1 MADMF
6 RELETGYSVYL
17 RALALED
24 ANTTHKW
31 RVDEDVTKLLVGR
44 KYFVSPD
51 YEKKWINDAIFA
63 SGSNVKLAVCLKE
76 THQHIGNVYL
86 DNVDFF
92 NQNAMFSLM
101 IGEKSFWRKGV
112 GSELTMLMLHY
123 AFYEMNLRR
132 VYSYQLSDNV
142 GSIRVHEKCGFQ
154 QEGLLRKAVFKNGEL
169 VDLNLMGILRE
180 EFDKK
185 VLDLLNKIKS

>member
-6 RELETGYSVYL
+6 RKIKTGYSVYL

-31 RVDEDVTKLLVGR
+31 RQDDDVTKSLVGR

-51 YEKKWINDAIFA
+51 YEKKWINDVIF
-63 SGSNVKLAVCLKE
+63 SSDSNIKLAVCLNE

-92 NQNAMFSLM
+92 NQNAMLSLM
-101 IGEKSFWRKGV
+101 IGEKALWGKGV
-112 GSELTMLMLHY
+112 GTEASMLMLHY
-123 AFYEMNLRR
+123 AFYEMNLKR
-132 VYSYQLSDNV
+132 VYSYQLIDNI

-154 QEGLLRKAVFKNGEL
+154 QEGILRKAVFKNGKL

-180 EFDKK
+180 DFDKK
-185 VLDLLNKIKS
+185 VMEIIE